1 MIWLIVIL
9 LGGGLVGAIYYF
21 LVFDRSSV
29 FDRALSLAREGAYT
43 DARGLIRSR
52 IEREPDNPR
61 GHFTMAQIYA
71 MEGDE
76 HNELEHLQELRRLG
90 RPLPEY
96 PKPRLL
102 NRIGEIFYRQ
112 EEFEEAY
119 DVYTESL
126 AAAPRNEE
134 ALAHL
139 AFMAIGQSEF
149 EVAEKHFK
157 KLVELAP
164 QSAEYRIAR
173 GVGLSMLKKKEA
185 LKELEEGLD
194 LDRSNDT
201 GRFLL
206 AIEAYRQGEHKKV
219 LEQLEKLKDNID
231 DSAIR
236 YLIFKMAAA
245 SHYMTGKNE
254 RSLEAAE
261 SCLHLALEE
270 TWDREEY
277 DARLAVAYL
286 SMLMGDLEKA
296 NENLLELE
304 IRNPTDQTVMRVSDF
319 RMDLEEGVATI
330 QETSPRG
337 FDFQNQLK
345 EWVRNRIHPEIIF
358 RVSGLQ
364 MDEVFNINAGSEG
377 SKPVRRTSAA
387 AGPAF
392 DADELIETFNELP
405 SAQFE
410 SACNKIVTSMG
421 FKVDRNLPNRD
432 PDGLDLVAVNQEDKK
447 DRALFQFRKWRNQP
461 ISDIFLRNMQNTLNE
476 LKVARGFVIAGA
488 RLTTGAE
495 SALQNLKK
503 IQVINGEDLGAVLVN
518 IIKPE

>member
-1 MIWLIVIL
+1 
-9 LGGGLVGAIYYF
+9 
-21 LVFDRSSV
+21 
-29 FDRALSLAREGAYT
+29 
-43 DARGLIRSR
+43 
-52 IEREPDNPR
+52 
-61 GHFTMAQIYA
+61 
-71 MEGDE
+71 
-76 HNELEHLQELRRLG
+76 
-90 RPLPEY
+90 
-96 PKPRLL
+96 
-102 NRIGEIFYRQ
+102 
-112 EEFEEAY
+112 
-119 DVYTESL
+119 
-126 AAAPRNEE
+126 
-134 ALAHL
+134 
-139 AFMAIGQSEF
+139 
-149 EVAEKHFK
+149 
-157 KLVELAP
+157 
-164 QSAEYRIAR
+164 
-173 GVGLSMLKKKEA
+173 MLKKKEA

>member
-1 MIWLIVIL
+1 M
-9 LGGGLVGAIYYF
+9 LGGAFAGAMYYF

-29 FDRALSLAREGAYT
+29 FDRALTLAREGAYT

-61 GHFTMAQIYA
+61 GHFAMAQIYA

-90 RPLPEY
+90 RPLAEY
-96 PKPRLL
+96 PRPRLL
-102 NRIGEIFYRQ
+102 NRIGEIYYRQ
-112 EEFEEAY
+112 EDFESAY
-119 DVYTESL
+119 DVYGESL
-126 AAAPRNEE
+126 TAAPRNEE

-149 EVAEKHFK
+149 EIAEKHFK

-201 GRFLL
+201 ARFLL

-245 SHYMTGKNE
+245 SYYMVGNNE
-254 RSLEAAE
+254 QSLSSAE
-261 SCLHLALEE
+261 NCLHLALEE

-277 DARLAVAYL
+277 DARLGVAYL

-319 RMDLEEGVATI
+319 RMDMEEGVANI

-364 MDEVFNINAGSEG
+364 MDEVFAIGAGNEG
-377 SKPVRRTSAA
+377 ARPARRQSAA
-387 AGPAF
+387 SGPAF
-392 DADELIETFNELP
+392 DSDELIEKFNELP

-410 SACNKIVTSMG
+410 STCNSIIASMG
-421 FKVDRNLPNRD
+421 FKVDKNLPNRN
-432 PDGLDLVAVNQEDKK
+432 PDGLDLVAFNVEDKK

-476 LKVARGFVIAGA
+476 LKVGRGFVVAGA

-503 IQVINGEDLGAVLVN
+503 IQVINGDDLGAVLVN
-518 IIKPE
+518 IMKPD